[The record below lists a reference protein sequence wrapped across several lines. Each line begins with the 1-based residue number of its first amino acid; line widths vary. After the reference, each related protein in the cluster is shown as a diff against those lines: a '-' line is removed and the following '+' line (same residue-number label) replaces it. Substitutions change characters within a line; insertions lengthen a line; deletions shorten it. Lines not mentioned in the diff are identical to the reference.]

1 MSTDYLAPTTELEA
15 VNAILAAIGET
26 PVGTLS
32 GALPVDAS
40 IALTRLRAK
49 SRGLQSS
56 GWSFNTDE
64 RFTLPVDSDGRV
76 PIPRNALN
84 VDACDDNDFITR
96 GSFFYD
102 RKNHTFFIHRPIA
115 ADVVRFLPWSDL
127 PEYARQYIFTSVAR
141 TFQDQMLGDEALHQY
156 TQDDERLAWVGF
168 LDAESRNADLN
179 VLTDSY
185 AVSRIIRRRAR

>member
-15 VNAILAAIGET
+15 VNTILAAIGET

-32 GALPVDAS
+32 VALPVDAS

-49 SRGLQSS
+49 SRGVQSS

-64 RFTLPVDSDGRV
+64 RFTLSPLADGRV

-84 VDACDDNDFITR
+84 VDASENNDYVTR

-102 RKNHTFFIHRPIA
+102 RVRHTFFIQRDIV
-115 ADVVRFLPWSDL
+115 ADIVRFLPWNDL
-127 PEYARQYIFTSVAR
+127 PEYARQYLFTSVCR
-141 TFQDQMLGDEALHQY
+141 TFQDQMLGDESLHQY
-156 TQDDERLAWVGF
+156 TQSDEQLAWAAF
-168 LDAESRNADLN
+168 LDAEGRNADFN
-179 VLTDSY
+179 VLTDSPT
-185 AVSRIIRRRAR
+185 VGRILRRRR